1 MDALI
6 CVGGILLVLVL
17 VIFFYLLNT
26 ARKKVAPA
34 NTLGKK
40 DYLPVYISLADKPQS
55 IMQGM
60 DKLKVDVVK
69 TEQAGDKWRWVPML
83 IFFVGVGLMSIDLLL
98 MVFGYTSFIFIAG
111 GVALWSA
118 AVATS

>member
-6 CVGGILLVLVL
+6 CVGGILLVFVL
-17 VIFFYLLNT
+17 IIFFYLLNT

-40 DYLPVYISLADKPQS
+40 DYLPIYISLADKPQS

-60 DKLKVDVVK
+60 DKLKVDVIK
-69 TEQAGDKWRWVPML
+69 TEQVGDKWR
-83 IFFVGVGLMSIDLLL
+83 
-98 MVFGYTSFIFIAG
+98 
-111 GVALWSA
+111 
-118 AVATS
+118 